1 MCNPAC
7 LAYGRAHLSE
17 ADVRGRRV
25 IEVGSRNVNGSLRGY
40 VTGLGPASYLG
51 VDIEAGPGVDEVCDA
66 DDLPARFGEQRFDVV
81 ICTEVL
87 EHVRNWRLVISNL
100 KRLLAP
106 GGVLLITTR
115 SYGFKYHAFPY
126 DFWRY
131 EVDDMRTIFSDMT
144 VDDVDTDPGVPGV
157 FVRVRRPEPFV
168 DNDLADIELYSMV
181 RRRRCRDLDALTL
194 AWFVNRRRAMRLA
207 GRLLPEGLKA
217 RVKHA
222 VRGTSG

>member
-7 LAYGRAHLSE
+7 LAYGRAHLTE

-25 IEVGSRNVNGSLRGY
+25 IEVGSRNVNGSLRAH
-40 VTGLGPASYLG
+40 VTQLAPASYLG
-51 VDIEAGPGVDEVCDA
+51 VDIEEGPGVDEVCDA
-66 DDLPARFGEQRFDVV
+66 EDLVTRYGAASFEVV

-87 EHVRNWRLVISNL
+87 EHVREWRRVVSNL
-100 KRLLAP
+100 KRLLGP

-131 EVDDMRTIFSDMT
+131 EVDDMNLIFSDMI
-144 VDDVDTDPGVPGV
+144 VEDIESDPSVPGV
-157 FVRVRRPEPFV
+157 FLRVRRPDQLVER
-168 DNDLADIELYSMV
+168 DLESIELYSMV
-181 RRRRCRDLDALTL
+181 QRRRCRDLSPVAL

-207 GRLLPEGLKA
+207 GRLLPADLKEHV
-217 RVKHA
+217 RRL
-222 VRGTSG
+222 VRGSTG